1 MVSKADLTPPP
12 AVAANARRGLE
23 LRERFH
29 RGGTEVGEHRAEQLA
44 ERRPLTRED
53 VASMYSYLA
62 RHEVDKRGAHFG
74 DEENPSPG
82 YVAWLLWG
90 GDEAKPWLAGL
101 HERRDEIPTGG
112 DTAHAAS

>member
-1 MVSKADLTPPP
+1 VVSKADLTPPG

-29 RGGTEVGEHRAEQLA
+29 KGGTDVGVHRAEQLA
-44 ERRPLTRED
+44 ARRPVTRED
-53 VASMYSYLA
+53 VKSMYSYLA

-74 DEENPSPG
+74 DDEAPSPG

-90 GDEAKPWLAGL
+90 GDEAKAWIAGL
-101 HERRDEIPTGG
+101 HERVDDIPEGG
-112 DTAHAAS
+112 DTAHAA